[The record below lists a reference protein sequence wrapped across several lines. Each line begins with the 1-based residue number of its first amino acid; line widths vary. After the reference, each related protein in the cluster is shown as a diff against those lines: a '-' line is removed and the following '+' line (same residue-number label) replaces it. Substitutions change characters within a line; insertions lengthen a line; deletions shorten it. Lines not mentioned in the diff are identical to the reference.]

1 MEQTHDDTGKV
12 VIMHGF
18 ANEHIYAIINAIR
31 RELGSD
37 VDVAYATTTP
47 NSLEMRLKEVVK
59 DVSEEHEYLKKHP
72 PGSDYKRVT
81 D

>member
-1 MEQTHDDTGKV
+1 
-12 VIMHGF
+12 
-18 ANEHIYAIINAIR
+18 
-31 RELGSD
+31 
-37 VDVAYATTTP
+37 
-47 NSLEMRLKEVVK
+47 MRLKEVVK